1 MSYPKKHPHTTQ
13 SQVGGGYASSQ
24 YATQQKSVVGSV
36 VQKDERFTKRREQLQ
51 QLLTNKF
58 RGKYLSGSASME
70 EENNVDRVIKA
81 EVARFLENEQMTEAN
96 LIRLDQRLGEV
107 LQTRNSSY
115 APGRGNSRGDSANT
129 RIGSGVKVDLSNA
142 DDTPILEHRSKNL
155 THTHL

>member
-1 MSYPKKHPHTTQ
+1 MSYPKKHPYTTQ

-36 VQKDERFTKRREQLQ
+36 VQKDEKFTKRREQLQ

-58 RGKYLSGSASME
+58 RGKYLSGHASME

-115 APGRGNSRGDSANT
+115 APGRGNSRGSQMFMDNDAYNTSDS
-129 RIGSGVKVDLSNA
+129 RGSKRGLPLGLNSNGLKPLS
-142 DDTPILEHRSKNL
+142 
-155 THTHL
+155 